1 MENFINLLKDWFT
14 ILAPSTYLQALIV
27 LIVSYFIAKFADWLL
42 TKILK
47 GIASSTK
54 NKFDDRFIELFHK
67 PVVASIM
74 MLGIGRAIYLIDIG
88 EEFTWFSI
96 SALWTLSIVYWMTF
110 TLRFTRMS
118 LTSMSVR
125 PNQFQMVQLNTLPL
139 FNNLAMLI
147 IIGLAT
153 YFVFISWDINVS
165 AWIASAGIIGL
176 ALSFAA
182 KDTLANLFAGVFIL
196 ADSPY
201 SLGHFIIL
209 ETGERGE
216 VTHIGIRS
224 TRILTRDDIEITIP
238 NAIMGNSKIINETGG
253 LNTKTRIKIKVS
265 VAYGSDL
272 KEVRALLMN
281 AAQTND
287 AITQIPE
294 PRIRFRSFG
303 DSGLQFELLC
313 WISQPVLR
321 GRIIDSLNTDVYN
334 AFIESNIE
342 IPYPKT
348 DIYIK
353 ESPETTQ

>member
-1 MENFINLLKDWFT
+1 MQQYLDIITEWFT
-14 ILAPSTYLQALIV
+14 ILAPSTWLQALII
-27 LIVSYFIAKFADWLL
+27 LIISFFVAKLADLIL
-42 TKILK
+42 TKVLK
-47 GIASSTK
+47 GLASSTK
-54 NKFDDRFIELFHK
+54 NELDDRFVELFHK
-67 PVVASIM
+67 PVIASIM
-74 MLGIGRAIYLIDIG
+74 MLGLGRAIFILDIG
-88 EEFTWFSI
+88 EKVSSFSI
-96 SALWTLSIVYWMTF
+96 SVLWTVSIVYWMTF

-118 LTSMSVR
+118 LTSMSR
-125 PNQFQMVQLNTLPL
+125 KLDRYQMVQLHTLPL

-253 LNTKTRIKIKVS
+253 RNTKMRIRIKIS
-265 VAYGSDL
+265 VAYGSDIE
-272 KEVRALLMN
+272 EVRSILLKTAEAN
-281 AAQTND
+281 KS
-287 AITQIPE
+287 ITQIPE
-294 PRIRFRSFG
+294 PRIRFRTFG
-303 DSGLQFELLC
+303 ESGLQFELLC
-313 WISQPVLR
+313 WIGQPVLR
-321 GRIIDSLNTDVYN
+321 GRIIDSLNADVYN
-334 AFIESNIE
+334 AFLANGVE
-342 IPYPKT
+342 IPYPKR
-348 DIYIK
+348 DLYVK
-353 ESPETTQ
+353 ELPEKSE